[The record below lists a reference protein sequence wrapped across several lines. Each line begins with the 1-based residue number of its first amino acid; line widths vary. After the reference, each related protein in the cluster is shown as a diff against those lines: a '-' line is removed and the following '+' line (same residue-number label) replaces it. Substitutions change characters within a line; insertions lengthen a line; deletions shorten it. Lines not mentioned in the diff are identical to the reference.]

1 MNSEYRVLREIVQA
15 GVGSYANNRVGDGR
29 SVSVS
34 LTSSNIM
41 GPLAADQV
49 RSAVYGDSLRRLLQ
63 YCGYKVTGE
72 FYIDRTEKYQE
83 DTSAASLMSL
93 RTGSRRT
100 LHSYNQSYVDGYQV
114 YVDSDGS
121 DDEAC
126 SDSFTQ
132 DYVDKWAREVPDNAN
147 FFATRNAHNAYREH
161 LETLYALNVQVDIW
175 ACASEF
181 TEQSV
186 IDEVL
191 EDVLGSGVEEIA
203 QYALAAQRCAV
214 ESGESN
220 FFLVDIIYH
229 RQRHTRCDLAIDVVR
244 HGDEDYAK
252 MLQTAVAAICESPDE
267 RDERDGETPDRRDVA
282 ATETDYKTDSE
293 TGYTYV
299 TVQGV
304 CFYDG
309 SVDSGGVILPA
320 DFLDAV
326 GAYTARFMYLR
337 HHVNE
342 TKVFNIAEI
351 LSENPLYYVQHACE
365 HINLLNRVVSEHC
378 KHKVNLEHLDESA
391 LVDEHEVNLLRLL
404 ERLPEIVKDAAQAR
418 EPHRIADWV
427 LKLSVGFYNFW
438 NHCPIMAAEIPDT
451 IRHARYWLVEAVH
464 IGLAIGL
471 DICGLKGIEE
481 VTTPDHYTKRPKPVP
496 AHEWKPAKFDTTTR
510 TLNVQTGLRNSMHM
524 QKGQFFL
531 SDNK

>member
-1 MNSEYRVLREIVQA
+1 MEMSKDHGVLREIVQA
-15 GVGSYANNRVGDGR
+15 GVDSYATNQVGDGR
-29 SVSVS
+29 SVSVG
-34 LTSSNIM
+34 LTSSNVM

-49 RSAVYGDSLRRLLQ
+49 RSAVYGDSLRRLFQ

-72 FYIDRTEKYQE
+72 FYIDSTENYQE
-83 DTSAASLMSL
+83 DASAASLMSL

-100 LHSYNQSYVDGYQV
+100 LHSYDQSYVDGYQA
-114 YVDSDGS
+114 YVDGDGS
-121 DDEAC
+121 DDQTC
-126 SDSFTQ
+126 SDSFIQ

-147 FFATRNAHNAYREH
+147 FATRNARNAYREH
-161 LETLYALNVQVDIW
+161 IETLDALNVHVDIW
-175 ACASEF
+175 ACASDF

-191 EDVLGSGVEEIA
+191 EDVLDSGAEDIA
-203 QYALAAQRCAV
+203 QYALDAQRCAA
-214 ESGESN
+214 ESGEPN

-229 RQRHTRCDLAIDVVR
+229 RQRYIQCDLAIDVVR
-244 HGDEDYAK
+244 HDDEDYAK
-252 MLQTAVAAICESPDE
+252 MLQTAVAAICEAPICEAS
-267 RDERDGETPDRRDVA
+267 
-282 ATETDYKTDSE
+282 
-293 TGYTYV
+293 

-309 SVDSGGVILPA
+309 SVDGGGVILPA

-342 TKVFNIAEI
+342 TNVFNIAEI

-378 KHKVNLEHLDESA
+378 RHKVNLEHLDESA
-391 LVDEHEVNLLRLL
+391 LVDEHEVNLLQLL
-404 ERLPEIVKDAAQAR
+404 ERLPDIVKGAAQAR

-471 DICGLKGIEE
+471 DICGLKGIEDA
-481 VTTPDHYTKRPKPVP
+481 TNPDHYMNRPKPVP
-496 AHEWKPAKFDTTTR
+496 AHEWKPATFNSTTR
-510 TLNVQTGLRNSMHM
+510 TLNVQTGLRHSMHV
-524 QKGQFFL
+524 QRSQFFI